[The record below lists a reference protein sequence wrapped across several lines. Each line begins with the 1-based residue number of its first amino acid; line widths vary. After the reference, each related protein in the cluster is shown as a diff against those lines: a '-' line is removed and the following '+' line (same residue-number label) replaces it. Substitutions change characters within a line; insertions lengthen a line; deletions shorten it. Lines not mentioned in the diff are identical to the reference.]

1 MGTDMMAS
9 SITVTAGKAGEPTSI
24 ALSAALSPAEFAAAC
39 TDIVTRHAGDAAH
52 RELDAL
58 VTSLLSSIGYS
69 EGMAIFMAHVPPYHQ
84 EPGK

>member
-1 MGTDMMAS
+1 MGTATTSPSTMATS
-9 SITVTAGKAGEPTSI
+9 GQEGAPTSI

-69 EGMAIFMAHVPPYHQ
+69 EGMAIFMTHAAPFHK
-84 EPGK
+84 EPGE